1 MGRGWQMS
9 GTKKLAT
16 VTWTAEDVQSLRPD
30 WTTDKCEEFLEDN
43 ERRIQDRLIEL
54 GWEVIETLL
63 GEDEE

>member
-1 MGRGWQMS
+1 MS